1 VHSQPYSFFH
11 ERSFRERLADGLLPE
26 YLQLAVVA
34 SSIRFSSNPYFQGN
48 HSEAITRY
56 ASESWKQ
63 IVSLWFGP
71 ESDPDLNICRAITL
85 LSVIDFTGNAQA
97 LLIFARVLL
106 MSEFS
111 REKTSRMA
119 QDWAVNPHCP
129 RPKIDD
135 GA

>member
-1 VHSQPYSFFH
+1 MRTSSNLGRSFRQLPPPEVLADLVDTFFSRVHSQPYSFFH

-26 YLQLAVVA
+26 YLQFAVVA

-85 LSVIDFTGNAQA
+85 LSVIDFTGNA
-97 LLIFARVLL
+97 
-106 MSEFS
+106 
-111 REKTSRMA
+111 
-119 QDWAVNPHCP
+119 
-129 RPKIDD
+129 
-135 GA
+135 